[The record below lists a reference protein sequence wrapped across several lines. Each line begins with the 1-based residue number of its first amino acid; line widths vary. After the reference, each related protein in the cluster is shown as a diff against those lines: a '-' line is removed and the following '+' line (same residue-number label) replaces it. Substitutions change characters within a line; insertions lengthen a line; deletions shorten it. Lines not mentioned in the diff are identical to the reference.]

1 MRKPPARELSAVES
15 AELARPANR
24 PPKLAEVVARDIVAD
39 IAAAG
44 WKPGERLP
52 PESAMVAR
60 FKVGRASLREALR
73 ILEIQGIVRL
83 KPGPGGGP
91 VVAAEAV
98 QDYAR
103 MSTLHFQMRSVT
115 YDELLSARL
124 MLESMMARLA
134 AERVDERSRQLL
146 GDHLALEASLGD
158 EDDRLFDI
166 WADFHELLGALCGN
180 GVMSLF
186 AATLQEI
193 HRDRVL
199 YAERPASGA
208 TLAQRTRA
216 EHKAIAKAII
226 AGKPGLAERLTR
238 EHVDRFQDDRWRGVA
253 KTIITWT

>member
-1 MRKPPARELSAVES
+1 MSNSPGRELAAVEH
-15 AELARPANR
+15 ARPSHR
-24 PPKLAEVVARDIVAD
+24 PPKLAEVVAHDIVAD

-44 WKPGERLP
+44 WRPGEKLP
-52 PESAMVAR
+52 PESAMLAR

-91 VVAAEAV
+91 VVAVEAV

-103 MSTLHFQMRSVT
+103 MSTLHFQMRDVA
-115 YDELLSARL
+115 YHELLSARL
-124 MLESMMARLA
+124 MLESMIARLSA
-134 AERVDERSRQLL
+134 QRVDERSRKLL
-146 GDHLALEASLGD
+146 GDHLALEASLEDGD
-158 EDDRLFDI
+158 ERLFDI

-199 YAERPASGA
+199 YTERPAAGRALS
-208 TLAQRTRA
+208 QRTRG
-216 EHKAIAKAII
+216 EHKAIAKAIM

-238 EHVDRFQDDRWRGVA
+238 EHIERFEDDRWRRVA
-253 KTIITWT
+253 NNIITWA